1 MKFAVL
7 LFQAA
12 LVFTLAACAS
22 KPPKPY
28 GTPFPLNP
36 NHSLTTQPE
45 DANHVS
51 KKEK

>member
-1 MKFAVL
+1 MKFATL

-12 LVFTLAACAS
+12 LVLTLAACAS

-36 NHSLTTQPE
+36 NYLFTQPK
-45 DANHVS
+45 DTGHVV